1 MRKHSIKTLLRK
13 TVSITLIMAMTTG
26 VVNMDGI
33 VKSRSVVK
41 GVEKTAQGVEKENEV
56 KVVKE
61 LKDERTK
68 NSNTYLMSDGSK
80 KLEWY
85 GDDIRYKENGKWK
98 DYDSSLKEIENKD
111 LKELEKTDVVE
122 SNKAIAQ
129 YKMVNTE
136 GNSKQYFP
144 EELGKD
150 TPIIMK
156 KDKYEIAFSQKTE
169 KGEMPKKSD
178 GDYEV
183 IYTGEDSKTQYISL
197 NNGVKENVIFN
208 SRPAE
213 NTITYEYV
221 LNGMYMELDEKTNVI
236 GIYDEKGKKKAYI
249 SSPYL
254 CDSTGTN
261 YSFNIK
267 YDIKNNGDTWTV
279 TEALDE
285 KFLNSKDTKYPVT
298 LDPTMYWTSKDT
310 VDASN
315 PTSGYP
321 ANYVIDG
328 GNEMLVGKISEGFY
342 GQAIMKWRGLEERLK
357 NKFISLAVL
366 NVDIKEVVG
375 NPVINI
381 YPVEENWD
389 ISQVTWN
396 TKPSN
401 SDELISSQTGFEQ
414 GKKYNL
420 DVKKWVEKIAFGE
433 IPETYGIALCT
444 GTEENMS
451 YMRICGTATNKAPMF
466 VVDYFDPIDMNGKY
480 YGDFN
485 ITGEYQE
492 DTGKIDLNWEDYG
505 DGSGK
510 EVEEYMI
517 ATRKNDGDFKMVART
532 SDLEY
537 SLDIDSDTTD
547 MDVRLVA
554 IRKDG
559 KYLSNILSYSINSE
573 TGEENQDEAGTYS
586 AVTRDTDGDGLEDG
600 YEIWDFKTKWNTETE
615 DSTETEPKYVQDS
628 DGDGLPDGYEVFTL
642 GTDPAVKNEDGK
654 DSDGDGW
661 SDVRE
666 YREGTDPWLVD
677 SDFDEVY
684 DPDDFGTVN
693 PRKTD
698 NPQNKGTDR
707 LGAYSAQ
714 VHKGLYDYEY
724 SEMEDGVK
732 VTYIVNIYRGDTK
745 KITTDYGDV
754 TLNKVIKYFYDENGN
769 NTAIVEENQNDIN
782 HTICITYTY
791 DSDGNV
797 TYICDQKTE
806 YIMSYKNGD
815 MKTLKVGD
823 VELVNY
829 ESNITENSNILEQIT
844 SYGNGQKIRTVTTKS
859 IDENGNS
866 YTKKSEIYYCDDT
879 QCSYVTEYDNEGR
892 ILKFID
898 CTGKEKISYD
908 YVYSD
913 DNITVARND
922 GFMKEVKN
930 SQNVDGNITDKNISY
945 TFEKNQGSKVTYQE
959 SQKTDMSDEDKTVT
973 TDTLYNG
980 DNIVVTSSDE
990 NKKISYEIYS
1000 QLCKKDILNSYQDE
1014 MSDTKI
1020 SYNINAYGENKKYE
1034 YIYDLSGNITEIKLD
1049 GNRIYEY
1056 AYDVHG
1062 RLVKE
1067 LDYVNST
1074 GCVYGYT
1081 STGNVV
1087 AKHLKKINSDGSLT
1101 NIQDIKYSYENGDW
1115 ADQLTKYGNQKIT
1128 YDSVGNPV
1136 KYHDGKKFEWIRGRE
1151 LSKII
1156 LSDDSDVTYEYNQ
1169 NGLRTHKETNITST
1183 DYEWDEKKLIRETV
1197 TYKLSGR
1204 KYDIWYYYDG
1214 NGDIA
1219 GFEYNEISEMNQ
1231 ELNRKSIYYEKNMQG
1246 DVIGL
1251 IDSTGAKIASYA
1263 YDAWGNVVDTVCYE
1277 KNEIPY
1283 ALNHITYR
1291 GYYFDNESGFYYLQS
1306 RYYDAEVGRFINADD
1321 VFIIKSK
1328 GKDVYKDNMY
1338 IYCNSNPVINLDCTG
1353 RKAKLTNKEKAAKK
1367 IIVNC
1372 KTDIIGASV
1381 RYGVNPAITAGVI
1394 YAEQVLNVNILDDLT
1409 DWLGYYGINTSVGIG
1424 QVRIGTAKMLEK
1436 KGYVKIT
1443 KRGKDHYIFNIY
1455 VLHPG
1460 KKNKDVYNRLM
1471 WSSINIVYVAAYL
1484 KYMQDVWR
1492 KNYEKI
1498 ASSPDI
1504 LGTLY
1509 NTGKTDHIVIQ
1520 KQILLENM

>member
-13 TVSITLIMAMTTG
+13 TVSITLIIAMTAG

-41 GVEKTAQGVEKENEV
+41 GVEKAAKDVEKENEV

-68 NSNTYLMSDGSK
+68 NSNTYLMSNGSK

-249 SSPYL
+249 SSPYQ
-254 CDSTGTN
+254 CDSTGIN

-366 NVDIKEVVG
+366 NIDIKEVVG

-433 IPETYGIALCT
+433 IPEAYGIALCT

-573 TGEENQDEAGTYS
+573 TGEENQDEAGTHS

-732 VTYIVNIYRGDTK
+732 VTYIVNIYRGNTK

-806 YIMSYKNGD
+806 YTMSYKNGD

-1372 KTDIIGASV
+1372 KMDIIGASV

-1409 DWLGYYGINTSVGIG
+1409 DWLGY
-1424 QVRIGTAKMLEK
+1424 
-1436 KGYVKIT
+1436 
-1443 KRGKDHYIFNIY
+1443 
-1455 VLHPG
+1455 
-1460 KKNKDVYNRLM
+1460 
-1471 WSSINIVYVAAYL
+1471 
-1484 KYMQDVWR
+1484 
-1492 KNYEKI
+1492 
-1498 ASSPDI
+1498 
-1504 LGTLY
+1504 
-1509 NTGKTDHIVIQ
+1509 
-1520 KQILLENM
+1520 

>member
-1 MRKHSIKTLLRK
+1 
-13 TVSITLIMAMTTG
+13 
-26 VVNMDGI
+26 
-33 VKSRSVVK
+33 
-41 GVEKTAQGVEKENEV
+41 
-56 KVVKE
+56 
-61 LKDERTK
+61 
-68 NSNTYLMSDGSK
+68 
-80 KLEWY
+80 
-85 GDDIRYKENGKWK
+85 
-98 DYDSSLKEIENKD
+98 
-111 LKELEKTDVVE
+111 
-122 SNKAIAQ
+122 
-129 YKMVNTE
+129 
-136 GNSKQYFP
+136 
-144 EELGKD
+144 
-150 TPIIMK
+150 
-156 KDKYEIAFSQKTE
+156 
-169 KGEMPKKSD
+169 
-178 GDYEV
+178 
-183 IYTGEDSKTQYISL
+183 
-197 NNGVKENVIFN
+197 
-208 SRPAE
+208 
-213 NTITYEYV
+213 
-221 LNGMYMELDEKTNVI
+221 
-236 GIYDEKGKKKAYI
+236 
-249 SSPYL
+249 
-254 CDSTGTN
+254 
-261 YSFNIK
+261 
-267 YDIKNNGDTWTV
+267 
-279 TEALDE
+279 
-285 KFLNSKDTKYPVT
+285 
-298 LDPTMYWTSKDT
+298 
-310 VDASN
+310 
-315 PTSGYP
+315 
-321 ANYVIDG
+321 
-328 GNEMLVGKISEGFY
+328 
-342 GQAIMKWRGLEERLK
+342 
-357 NKFISLAVL
+357 
-366 NVDIKEVVG
+366 
-375 NPVINI
+375 
-381 YPVEENWD
+381 
-389 ISQVTWN
+389 
-396 TKPSN
+396 
-401 SDELISSQTGFEQ
+401 
-414 GKKYNL
+414 
-420 DVKKWVEKIAFGE
+420 
-433 IPETYGIALCT
+433 
-444 GTEENMS
+444 
-451 YMRICGTATNKAPMF
+451 
-466 VVDYFDPIDMNGKY
+466 
-480 YGDFN
+480 
-485 ITGEYQE
+485 
-492 DTGKIDLNWEDYG
+492 
-505 DGSGK
+505 
-510 EVEEYMI
+510 
-517 ATRKNDGDFKMVART
+517 
-532 SDLEY
+532 
-537 SLDIDSDTTD
+537 
-547 MDVRLVA
+547 
-554 IRKDG
+554 
-559 KYLSNILSYSINSE
+559 
-573 TGEENQDEAGTYS
+573 
-586 AVTRDTDGDGLEDG
+586 
-600 YEIWDFKTKWNTETE
+600 
-615 DSTETEPKYVQDS
+615 
-628 DGDGLPDGYEVFTL
+628 
-642 GTDPAVKNEDGK
+642 
-654 DSDGDGW
+654 
-661 SDVRE
+661 
-666 YREGTDPWLVD
+666 
-677 SDFDEVY
+677 
-684 DPDDFGTVN
+684 
-693 PRKTD
+693 
-698 NPQNKGTDR
+698 
-707 LGAYSAQ
+707 
-714 VHKGLYDYEY
+714 
-724 SEMEDGVK
+724 
-732 VTYIVNIYRGDTK
+732 
-745 KITTDYGDV
+745 
-754 TLNKVIKYFYDENGN
+754 
-769 NTAIVEENQNDIN
+769 
-782 HTICITYTY
+782 
-791 DSDGNV
+791 
-797 TYICDQKTE
+797 
-806 YIMSYKNGD
+806 
-815 MKTLKVGD
+815 
-823 VELVNY
+823 
-829 ESNITENSNILEQIT
+829 
-844 SYGNGQKIRTVTTKS
+844 
-859 IDENGNS
+859 
-866 YTKKSEIYYCDDT
+866 
-879 QCSYVTEYDNEGR
+879 
-892 ILKFID
+892 
-898 CTGKEKISYD
+898 
-908 YVYSD
+908 
-913 DNITVARND
+913 
-922 GFMKEVKN
+922 
-930 SQNVDGNITDKNISY
+930 
-945 TFEKNQGSKVTYQE
+945 
-959 SQKTDMSDEDKTVT
+959 
-973 TDTLYNG
+973 
-980 DNIVVTSSDE
+980 
-990 NKKISYEIYS
+990 
-1000 QLCKKDILNSYQDE
+1000 

-1156 LSDDSDVTYEYNQ
+1156 LSDDSDVTYGYNQ

-1509 NTGKTDHIVIQ
+1509 NTGKTDAHSNPKANSFGKYVKKSQ
-1520 KQILLENM
+1520 KRLRKWLGLKTKKA

>member
-1 MRKHSIKTLLRK
+1 M
-13 TVSITLIMAMTTG
+13 
-26 VVNMDGI
+26 
-33 VKSRSVVK
+33 
-41 GVEKTAQGVEKENEV
+41 
-56 KVVKE
+56 
-61 LKDERTK
+61 
-68 NSNTYLMSDGSK
+68 
-80 KLEWY
+80 
-85 GDDIRYKENGKWK
+85 
-98 DYDSSLKEIENKD
+98 
-111 LKELEKTDVVE
+111 
-122 SNKAIAQ
+122 
-129 YKMVNTE
+129 
-136 GNSKQYFP
+136 
-144 EELGKD
+144 
-150 TPIIMK
+150 
-156 KDKYEIAFSQKTE
+156 
-169 KGEMPKKSD
+169 
-178 GDYEV
+178 
-183 IYTGEDSKTQYISL
+183 
-197 NNGVKENVIFN
+197 
-208 SRPAE
+208 
-213 NTITYEYV
+213 
-221 LNGMYMELDEKTNVI
+221 
-236 GIYDEKGKKKAYI
+236 
-249 SSPYL
+249 
-254 CDSTGTN
+254 
-261 YSFNIK
+261 
-267 YDIKNNGDTWTV
+267 
-279 TEALDE
+279 
-285 KFLNSKDTKYPVT
+285 
-298 LDPTMYWTSKDT
+298 
-310 VDASN
+310 
-315 PTSGYP
+315 
-321 ANYVIDG
+321 
-328 GNEMLVGKISEGFY
+328 
-342 GQAIMKWRGLEERLK
+342 
-357 NKFISLAVL
+357 
-366 NVDIKEVVG
+366 
-375 NPVINI
+375 
-381 YPVEENWD
+381 
-389 ISQVTWN
+389 
-396 TKPSN
+396 
-401 SDELISSQTGFEQ
+401 
-414 GKKYNL
+414 
-420 DVKKWVEKIAFGE
+420 
-433 IPETYGIALCT
+433 
-444 GTEENMS
+444 
-451 YMRICGTATNKAPMF
+451 
-466 VVDYFDPIDMNGKY
+466 
-480 YGDFN
+480 
-485 ITGEYQE
+485 
-492 DTGKIDLNWEDYG
+492 
-505 DGSGK
+505 
-510 EVEEYMI
+510 
-517 ATRKNDGDFKMVART
+517 
-532 SDLEY
+532 
-537 SLDIDSDTTD
+537 
-547 MDVRLVA
+547 
-554 IRKDG
+554 
-559 KYLSNILSYSINSE
+559 
-573 TGEENQDEAGTYS
+573 
-586 AVTRDTDGDGLEDG
+586 
-600 YEIWDFKTKWNTETE
+600 
-615 DSTETEPKYVQDS
+615 
-628 DGDGLPDGYEVFTL
+628 
-642 GTDPAVKNEDGK
+642 
-654 DSDGDGW
+654 
-661 SDVRE
+661 
-666 YREGTDPWLVD
+666 
-677 SDFDEVY
+677 Y

-806 YIMSYKNGD
+806 YTMSYKNGD

-1321 VFIIKSK
+1321 VKYIGANENRWSYNLHMYCEGNPIIGNDETGNLITYPIKVTKTFKRHVWQAANVFLTAK
-1328 GKDVYKDNMY
+1328 GYLVAKMMFHHALYGGGKK
-1338 IYCNSNPVINLDCTG
+1338 IPSNKLQ
-1353 RKAKLTNKEKAAKK
+1353 KLTNKIKSDIQLSRAVKK
-1367 IIVNC
+1367 ELDKCKKRIDGQKVFNFAFEFTENRDLYYSVQHIRVFVNARMYDGH
-1372 KTDIIGASV
+1372 KWNLVISIGDIYDFTETRSWFSFAGLANNIG
-1381 RYGVNPAITAGVI
+1381 
-1394 YAEQVLNVNILDDLT
+1394 
-1409 DWLGYYGINTSVGIG
+1409 
-1424 QVRIGTAKMLEK
+1424 
-1436 KGYVKIT
+1436 
-1443 KRGKDHYIFNIY
+1443 
-1455 VLHPG
+1455 
-1460 KKNKDVYNRLM
+1460 
-1471 WSSINIVYVAAYL
+1471 
-1484 KYMQDVWR
+1484 KYMQDSGQLKPFRWGL
-1492 KNYEKI
+1492 NY
-1498 ASSPDI
+1498 
-1504 LGTLY
+1504 
-1509 NTGKTDHIVIQ
+1509 KTTF
-1520 KQILLENM
+1520 

>member
-1 MRKHSIKTLLRK
+1 M
-13 TVSITLIMAMTTG
+13 
-26 VVNMDGI
+26 
-33 VKSRSVVK
+33 
-41 GVEKTAQGVEKENEV
+41 
-56 KVVKE
+56 
-61 LKDERTK
+61 
-68 NSNTYLMSDGSK
+68 
-80 KLEWY
+80 
-85 GDDIRYKENGKWK
+85 
-98 DYDSSLKEIENKD
+98 
-111 LKELEKTDVVE
+111 
-122 SNKAIAQ
+122 
-129 YKMVNTE
+129 
-136 GNSKQYFP
+136 
-144 EELGKD
+144 
-150 TPIIMK
+150 
-156 KDKYEIAFSQKTE
+156 
-169 KGEMPKKSD
+169 
-178 GDYEV
+178 
-183 IYTGEDSKTQYISL
+183 
-197 NNGVKENVIFN
+197 
-208 SRPAE
+208 
-213 NTITYEYV
+213 
-221 LNGMYMELDEKTNVI
+221 
-236 GIYDEKGKKKAYI
+236 
-249 SSPYL
+249 
-254 CDSTGTN
+254 
-261 YSFNIK
+261 
-267 YDIKNNGDTWTV
+267 
-279 TEALDE
+279 
-285 KFLNSKDTKYPVT
+285 
-298 LDPTMYWTSKDT
+298 
-310 VDASN
+310 
-315 PTSGYP
+315 
-321 ANYVIDG
+321 
-328 GNEMLVGKISEGFY
+328 
-342 GQAIMKWRGLEERLK
+342 
-357 NKFISLAVL
+357 
-366 NVDIKEVVG
+366 
-375 NPVINI
+375 
-381 YPVEENWD
+381 
-389 ISQVTWN
+389 
-396 TKPSN
+396 
-401 SDELISSQTGFEQ
+401 
-414 GKKYNL
+414 
-420 DVKKWVEKIAFGE
+420 
-433 IPETYGIALCT
+433 
-444 GTEENMS
+444 
-451 YMRICGTATNKAPMF
+451 
-466 VVDYFDPIDMNGKY
+466 
-480 YGDFN
+480 
-485 ITGEYQE
+485 
-492 DTGKIDLNWEDYG
+492 
-505 DGSGK
+505 
-510 EVEEYMI
+510 
-517 ATRKNDGDFKMVART
+517 
-532 SDLEY
+532 
-537 SLDIDSDTTD
+537 
-547 MDVRLVA
+547 
-554 IRKDG
+554 
-559 KYLSNILSYSINSE
+559 
-573 TGEENQDEAGTYS
+573 
-586 AVTRDTDGDGLEDG
+586 
-600 YEIWDFKTKWNTETE
+600 
-615 DSTETEPKYVQDS
+615 
-628 DGDGLPDGYEVFTL
+628 
-642 GTDPAVKNEDGK
+642 
-654 DSDGDGW
+654 
-661 SDVRE
+661 
-666 YREGTDPWLVD
+666 
-677 SDFDEVY
+677 Y

-806 YIMSYKNGD
+806 YTMSYKNGD

-844 SYGNGQKIRTVTTKS
+844 LYGNGQKIRTVTTKS

-1321 VFIIKSK
+1321 VKYIGANENRWSYNLYMYCEGNPIIGNDETGNLITYPIKVTKTFKRHVWQAANVFLTAK
-1328 GKDVYKDNMY
+1328 GYLVAKMMFHHALYGGGKKMP
-1338 IYCNSNPVINLDCTG
+1338 SNKLQ
-1353 RKAKLTNKEKAAKK
+1353 KLTNKIKSDIQLSRAVKK
-1367 IIVNC
+1367 ELDKCKKRIDGQKVFNFAFEFTENRDLYYSVQHIRVFVNARMYDGH
-1372 KTDIIGASV
+1372 KWNLVISIGDIYDFTETRSWFSFAGLANNIG
-1381 RYGVNPAITAGVI
+1381 
-1394 YAEQVLNVNILDDLT
+1394 
-1409 DWLGYYGINTSVGIG
+1409 
-1424 QVRIGTAKMLEK
+1424 
-1436 KGYVKIT
+1436 
-1443 KRGKDHYIFNIY
+1443 
-1455 VLHPG
+1455 
-1460 KKNKDVYNRLM
+1460 
-1471 WSSINIVYVAAYL
+1471 
-1484 KYMQDVWR
+1484 KYMQDSGQLKPFRWGL
-1492 KNYEKI
+1492 NY
-1498 ASSPDI
+1498 
-1504 LGTLY
+1504 
-1509 NTGKTDHIVIQ
+1509 KTTF
-1520 KQILLENM
+1520 